1 MKTFACLLTVAQLIV
16 SPAGAHSWYPKECCH
31 NDDCHPV
38 PCGELTTTR
47 YGLSWKGVAVFS
59 EPMIRFRRMAHATSA
74 ACGNSRAQS
83 FLICRFASS
92 CPRQLAEC
100 FRLGSMGIAS
110 SRMHLDGSGH

>member
-59 EPMIRFRRMAHATSA
+59 EPMIRFSPEGACHVCGMATAEHNPSLSA
-74 ACGNSRAQS
+74 ALRLRAQ
-83 FLICRFASS
+83 
-92 CPRQLAEC
+92 
-100 FRLGSMGIAS
+100 GN
-110 SRMHLDGSGH
+110 